1 MRKRKKLQIWAVT
14 LYVFSLLCITLF
26 VFDVISTGTTN
37 FIELLGAFVFSCLGC
52 SLWYT
57 STRMI

>member
-1 MRKRKKLQIWAVT
+1 MRKKKKLQIWAVMLYT
-14 LYVFSLLCITLF
+14 LSLVCITLF
-26 VFDVISTGTTN
+26 IYDAFLTGATN

-52 SLWYT
+52 SLWYS

>member
-1 MRKRKKLQIWAVT
+1 MRKRTKLQIWAVA
-14 LYVFSLLCITLF
+14 LYAFSLVCIALF
-26 VFDVISTGTTN
+26 LYDVFLTGTTN